1 MPGVLKICEGRSCTS
16 DRSRRSSRWCCHNS
30 SCFDLIPVSWAN
42 IRWRWHHA
50 KWLPVDV
57 QFFNAI
63 VDILAKFNISV
74 CGTATFVLV
83 RRNVDP
89 GIFVYI
95 LFLKEKRVL
104 ILQLISSFRLIIF
117 WYLKPSRL
125 ERQSLVTN
133 TSAPFLS
140 ITWIWIVTIS
150 KLASVW
156 KSKVCR
162 QSCAQDH
169 MNNRIPWHTYHY
181 IGDTSGPSTT
191 CKFVINMQSNLNS
204 LSFSQGVG
212 LFLPIVKVI

>member
-1 MPGVLKICEGRSCTS
+1 MRLWTYWPSLTSLFAGRQPSYLS
-16 DRSRRSSRWCCHNS
+16 AGMSILECC
-30 SCFDLIPVSWAN
+30 
-42 IRWRWHHA
+42 
-50 KWLPVDV
+50 
-57 QFFNAI
+57 
-63 VDILAKFNISV
+63 
-74 CGTATFVLV
+74 
-83 RRNVDP
+83 
-89 GIFVYI
+89 VY
-95 LFLKEKRVL
+95 VL
-104 ILQLISSFRLIIF
+104 ILQLISSFKLIIF

-191 CKFVINMQSNLNS
+191 CKFVIMHSDLNS
-204 LSFSQGVG
+204 ISMCQSL
-212 LFLPIVKVI
+212 KVWVSPHL

>member
-1 MPGVLKICEGRSCTS
+1 MIEVAEAVGGVVIIVPV
-16 DRSRRSSRWCCHNS
+16 
-30 SCFDLIPVSWAN
+30 LIWYPWAN
-42 IRWRWHHA
+42 IIRWRWHHA
-50 KWLPVDV
+50 KALPVDV

-181 IGDTSGPSTT
+181 IGDTSDPSTT

>member
-1 MPGVLKICEGRSCTS
+1 M
-16 DRSRRSSRWCCHNS
+16 
-30 SCFDLIPVSWAN
+30 
-42 IRWRWHHA
+42 
-50 KWLPVDV
+50 
-57 QFFNAI
+57 
-63 VDILAKFNISV
+63 DILAKFNISI

-140 ITWIWIVTIS
+140 ITWISISTIS
-150 KLASVW
+150 KFATS
-156 KSKVCR
+156 SEKVK
-162 QSCAQDH
+162 CAD
-169 MNNRIPWHTYHY
+169 
-181 IGDTSGPSTT
+181 
-191 CKFVINMQSNLNS
+191 
-204 LSFSQGVG
+204 
-212 LFLPIVKVI
+212 KVVHKII